1 MSEQGRDLTWD
12 AMATVAERMDAESES
27 YTVLAARRRF
37 LLRWTIEEGLL
48 AFHEANDHFELVRAR
63 PFFSESWIDHQP
75 VQEAAAK
82 IGQYLRTNV

>member
-1 MSEQGRDLTWD
+1 MRK
-12 AMATVAERMDAESES
+12 AKS

-48 AFHEANDHFELVRAR
+48 AFHEANDHFQLVRAR
-63 PFFSESWIDHQP
+63 PFFSGSWIDHQP

-82 IGQYLRTNV
+82 IGQYLPDECVTSR